1 MQARFRSYHLAR
13 FALVAVNL
21 VTVVLVGWL
30 ILSTTELICLNDD
43 ARNML
48 ERLRAIPAR
57 PLDTF
62 GTSTVLYLL
71 LIMSVLI
78 REVYGAGITLPANL
92 ALSLVDLIISVTILV
107 TLDFGVKYILLVPI
121 ANAVAYLPDK
131 TWKVFFTA
139 LAVLCYILFD
149 YQIISVGIPV
159 FSIDDYI
166 LYHPALD
173 RASLLGARNVLFSIA
188 EVFFITFLV
197 LELQNV
203 LTESLRIKKLNREL
217 TESRDKLAVAN
228 VQLQIYSER
237 AEETAKIKERNR
249 LAREIHD
256 TVGHC
261 LTGISLGLAAT
272 RELFRKSPA
281 AIADQLGR
289 LDDLSRQGLIDIRRS
304 LKELRPDMLDRKTLS
319 SALGRLADEI
329 NGCSNRR
336 IELRISGNIDGLS
349 PSLEETVYRVVQE
362 SITNAVRHGDAA
374 HIALDLD
381 CGDAALRMTIADD
394 GRGCA
399 KVTDG
404 FGLQYMRERV
414 LENNGF
420 MEIESEPGQGF
431 SVSIYIPRAGGLIHD

>member
-1 MQARFRSYHLAR
+1 MQERFRSYHLAR

-21 VTVVLVGWL
+21 LTVVFVGWI
-30 ILSTTELICLNDD
+30 ILSTSELICLNDD
-43 ARNML
+43 ARNVL
-48 ERLRAIPAR
+48 ERLRAIPVR
-57 PLDTF
+57 PMDAF
-62 GTSTVLYLL
+62 GVSTVLYLL
-71 LIMSVLI
+71 LIVPVLV
-78 REVYGAGITLPANL
+78 REVYGTDLHFLATLT
-92 ALSLVDLIISVTILV
+92 LSILDLVISVAILV

-131 TWKVFFTA
+131 SWKSIFTA
-139 LAVLCYILFD
+139 LVVLCYIVLD
-149 YQIISVGIPV
+149 YQIISVGVPV

-166 LYHPALD
+166 QYHPAVD
-173 RASLLGARNVLFSIA
+173 RASLLGMRNVLFSIA

-203 LTESLRIKKLNREL
+203 LSESLRIKKLNRDL

-272 RELFRKSPA
+272 RELFRKSPEA
-281 AIADQLGR
+281 VTDQLGR

-319 SALGRLADEI
+319 SALQRLAEEI

-336 IELRISGNIDGLS
+336 IELRISGDIDGLS

-362 SITNAVRHGDAA
+362 SITNAVRHGDASR
-374 HIALDLD
+374 ITLDLD
-381 CGDAALRMTIADD
+381 CGDAALTMTIADD
-394 GRGCA
+394 GLGCA
-399 KVTDG
+399 TVTDG

-420 MEIESEPGQGF
+420 MEVQSAPGQGF
-431 SVSIYIPRAGGLIHD
+431 SLSIYIPRAGERVHD